1 MKQIGSG
8 AQPAYPTSGGLGSQ
22 VVDGA
27 LPPRESADIAST
39 SMVSSTPK
47 VIDSMAMFG
56 EYQKSVISSDEEY
69 NTYQS
74 SNLNKDRHSNG
85 GLEFGKKKKAF
96 ESYRAKLEAEA
107 NAIVQNL

>member
-1 MKQIGSG
+1 M
-8 AQPAYPTSGGLGSQ
+8 
-22 VVDGA
+22 VDGA
-27 LPPRESADIAST
+27 LPPRESADIGST
-39 SMVSSTPK
+39 SMASSAPK

-74 SNLNKDRHSNG
+74 SNLNKDHHSNSNG